1 MSPTA
6 RVHGTG
12 VIHRQRAGAGNAV
25 AQHQIAIEAQL
36 GAVGQPHRLPVL
48 ETAHACGLDVAQ
60 VELVDATATVEQR
73 HRTQVALVEVAEVGD
88 VVVRAHVDRAVD
100 NATAAP
106 VEGVIA
112 GTEQYL
118 PAHGPVGDGHAVVA
132 AADAD
137 VAADI
142 GRARNDDGV
151 GVEAGHHVAINSTAG
166 LVPQVLVQLH
176 VDAADAACGHPGL
189 VAIFER
195 TDDAATAHAEGIDV
209 VALLQRADRAATHDE
224 IIAATAL
231 RHHAGDGAAGDGHLV
246 IAATLVDAVDGAIA
260 QQQHIVAISLQDA
273 AADAAGLHLEAII
286 AGAELHTSAPDDRSA
301 VDQHAVA
308 GANELQGRV
317 VAGADAAGVFDAAAT
332 TKLDRHATHRTDRAE
347 VGQQVP
353 ASPDQRN
360 RTATTALLQ
369 LCRAGDIDG
378 DTGRASG
385 SDGNGLRIRRIG
397 IAGDRLAGD
406 GGGAATAGPGDAG
419 TQQHDGRD
427 SQGLQ
432 HGNGEAARTES
443 ARNGTGHTALLDK
456 GSGTADM
463 RYCAGS
469 LPCGE
474 RFR

>member
-1 MSPTA
+1 MAATA
-6 RVHGTG
+6 RVD
-12 VIHRQRAGAGNAV
+12 GAGVVHRERTGAGCAV
-25 AQHQIAIEAQL
+25 AQHQVAIEAQL
-36 GAVGQPHRLPVL
+36 RAVGQADRLPVL
-48 ETAHACGLDVAQ
+48 EAAHACGLDVAQ
-60 VELVDATATVEQR
+60 VELVDATAPVEQR
-73 HRTQVALVEVAEVGD
+73 HRTQVALVEVAEVGH
-88 VVVRAHVDRAVD
+88 VVVWAHVDRTVD

-118 PAHGPVGDGHAVVA
+118 PAHGTIGDGHAVVA

-137 VAADI
+137 VAADV

-273 AADAAGLHLEAII
+273 AADAAGLHLEAVVARI
-286 AGAELHTSAPDDRSA
+286 ELYASAPADRST

-308 GANELQGRV
+308 GANELQRDV
-317 VAGADAAGVFDAAAT
+317 VAGADAARILDTAAAT
-332 TKLDRHATHRTDRAE
+332 ELDRHTPHRTDRAE

-353 ASPDQRN
+353 AGPDQRN

-369 LCRAGDIDG
+369 LGTAGDVDG
-378 DTGRASG
+378 DARFAAGCDRHR
-385 SDGNGLRIRRIG
+385 LRIRRVG

-406 GGGAATAGPGDAG
+406 RRDGAAASPGGAGG
-419 TQQHDGRD
+419 QQHHGRD
-427 SQGLQ
+427 SQCLK

-443 ARNGTGHTALLDK
+443 ARDGTGHTVLLDRE
-456 GSGTADM
+456 SGTANAH
-463 RYCAGS
+463 CCVCS
-469 LPCGE
+469 LA
-474 RFR
+474 